1 MAIAFNDTNIK
12 QIFTFNSIMYCYVM
26 FYNVLK
32 PIGNTCKLLHKKGI
46 L

>member
-12 QIFTFNSIMYCYVM
+12 QLFIPNDIMYYDVM

-32 PIGNTCKLLHKKGI
+32 SIGNTCNLLHKKGI